1 MEVVNMDE
9 VFKLCNHCGELFFK
23 ESIASNGKCKC
34 CNDGHTRYELN
45 EISDI
50 DD

>member
-1 MEVVNMDE
+1 MLDE
-9 VFKLCNHCGELFFK
+9 EFKMCNHCGEIFFK
-23 ESIASNGKCKC
+23 EQISSNGKCKP

-50 DD
+50 DDE